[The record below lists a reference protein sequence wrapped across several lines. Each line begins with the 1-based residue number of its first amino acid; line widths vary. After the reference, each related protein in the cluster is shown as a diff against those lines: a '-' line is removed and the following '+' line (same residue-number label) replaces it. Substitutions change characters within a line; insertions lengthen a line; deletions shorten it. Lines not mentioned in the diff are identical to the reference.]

1 MLTYVEI
8 AKAIGGVD
16 HSKYDKLM
24 EQNLSSSA
32 TIKLTRKS
40 KSNISSSNSSSS
52 NSSSSSSSSS
62 GRYKDRHNEVC
73 EVCEK
78 GGDL

>member
-16 HSKYDKLM
+16 HTKYDKLM
-24 EQNLSSSA
+24 EENLSSTA
-32 TIKLTRKS
+32 TMKSTRKS
-40 KSNISSSNSSSS
+40 KSNNISTSN
-52 NSSSSSSSSS
+52 SSSS